1 MLCRVNAR
9 AAGERNWPTTGWP
22 IASPGACRGAPAR
35 TTVQRESLFVERES
49 LLAEQKGSP
58 VERETL
64 FAQRETLFV
73 ERESLFVEPK
83 GFSVERERLFVQRK
97 GSPVEQETLF
107 AEREGLFV
115 EGKGSPG
122 EQKGSRVERETRP
135 RDKKRGVA
143 GWPRPCRGPANA
155 GRLRGRQLDRRLHDR
170 RRLAPRPAA

>member
-58 VERETL
+58 VE
-64 FAQRETLFV
+64 
-73 ERESLFVEPK
+73 
-83 GFSVERERLFVQRK
+83 
-97 GSPVEQETLF
+97 
-107 AEREGLFV
+107 
-115 EGKGSPG
+115 
-122 EQKGSRVERETRP
+122 QKGSRVERETRP

-155 GRLRGRQLDRRLHDR
+155 GRLRGRQLDRRL
-170 RRLAPRPAA
+170 